1 MSLLQTSFS
10 SLHVPPYTACKA
22 TSAIRETPRL
32 EAEAQSMSSGS
43 SAVRV
48 GRSPRGVK
56 EDNRFL
62 FIGLRWW
69 PTKS

>member
-1 MSLLQTSFS
+1 MSLLQTSVS
-10 SLHVPPYTACKA
+10 SLHAPPYTACKA
-22 TSAIRETPRL
+22 TSARHEAPRL
-32 EAEAQSMSSGS
+32 EAEAQSASSES
-43 SAVRV
+43 SAVQV
-48 GRSPRGVK
+48 GRSPRAVK